1 MTVIRGVGAI
11 SLGKCLGAF
20 YALIGVTVG
29 TLTSMAVLLLGSSRT
44 YAILGKG
51 LHLGELGL
59 GGGLLLMVGAVI
71 LYGLAGFV
79 LGLITGALL
88 NLALRLGGGVELELE

>member
-29 TLTSMAVLLLGSSRT
+29 TLTSMAVLLGSPRT

-79 LGLITGALL
+79 LGLITGALV